1 MIGWGRDKNVDLPMN
16 FNTQKKMQKTP
27 NTNGG
32 NPTTLALLNSLS
44 NTQRAIAAMSHLS
57 NNLSLVTEKYIDALA
72 KTSES
77 NDALKEIEDVVKEN
91 YSDDIE
97 LKTLVEKALNR
108 NTSSESVKYIQN
120 LHELGALASIIS
132 NGIKKYDGD
141 VDFYY
146 EFKNKLNN
154 LGLS

>member
-1 MIGWGRDKNVDLPMN
+1 
-16 FNTQKKMQKTP
+16 MQKAP
-27 NTNGG
+27 NTSGG

-97 LKTLVEKALNR
+97 LKTLIEKALNK

>member
-1 MIGWGRDKNVDLPMN
+1 
-16 FNTQKKMQKTP
+16 
-27 NTNGG
+27 
-32 NPTTLALLNSLS
+32 
-44 NTQRAIAAMSHLS
+44 MSHLS
-57 NNLSLVTEKYIDALA
+57 HNLSLVTEKYIDALA
-72 KTSES
+72 KTNES
-77 NDALKEIEDVVKEN
+77 NDALKAIDDVVQEN

-97 LKTLVEKALNR
+97 LKTLIEKALNR
-108 NTSSESVKYIQN
+108 NTSSDHVKYIQN

-141 VDFYY
+141 AGFYY